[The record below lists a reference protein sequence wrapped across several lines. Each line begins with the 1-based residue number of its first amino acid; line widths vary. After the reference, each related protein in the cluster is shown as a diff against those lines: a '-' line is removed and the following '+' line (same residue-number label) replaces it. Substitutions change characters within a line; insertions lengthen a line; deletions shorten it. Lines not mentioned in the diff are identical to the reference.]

1 MRRWRSDLHGNQRYN
16 FLLSHYTEQR
26 ESTCGQ
32 QEYSGSIKATATVKP
47 AACQSLSYIC
57 IKFQQSVNS
66 NQGFSTYVT
75 LANVELNC

>member
-16 FLLSHYTEQR
+16 FLLSLYTEQR

-32 QEYSGSIKATATVKP
+32 QEYSGFIKATATVKL
-47 AACQSLSYIC
+47 AACQSPLYVC
-57 IKFQQSVNS
+57 IKFQQSMNS
-66 NQGFSTYVT
+66 NQELSTYVT